1 MSNCNWS
8 SKIMSKGERNNN
20 NRNRNGDGDGNGD
33 GNFKILLQPFP

>member
-8 SKIMSKGERNNN
+8 NKSMSKGERNNN
-20 NRNRNGDGDGNGD
+20 NSNRDGNGD